1 MREITKDV
9 YMLEGI
15 GPAPAFL
22 LADPDGFT
30 LIDSGGPKKSKAVI
44 AEIEATQHAVT
55 DLKQIILTHCHSD
68 HTGNVAEL
76 VARSQAKV
84 LAHQDDVP
92 YILGQQSLP
101 TPTLLQKLMFG
112 LMDRIFPLHIEQVDR
127 SVVDGDTIDALGGLK
142 VIHAPGHTPG
152 SIALYQPE
160 RKIMFFGDLLFNER
174 KLKIAPKLFN
184 VDTPRVADAVRQ
196 VITNDIDIAFFGHGE
211 PYTEHAGEKIRQVLQ

>member
-30 LIDSGGPKKSKAVI
+30 LIDSGGPKKIKTAI
-44 AEIEATQHAVT
+44 AEIEATKHAVT

-68 HTGNVAEL
+68 HTGSVAEL
-76 VARSQAKV
+76 VRRSQALV
-84 LAHQDDVP
+84 VAHQDEVP
-92 YILGQQSLP
+92 YILGEQRLP
-101 TPTLLQKLMFG
+101 SSSFLQKVMFG
-112 LMDRIFPLHIEQVDR
+112 LMDRVFPLHIARVDT
-127 SVVDGDTIDALGGLK
+127 SVVDGDTIDTLGGLQ

-174 KLKIAPKLFN
+174 ELKIAPKLFN
-184 VDTPRVADAVRQ
+184 VETSKVADAARQ
-196 VITNDIDIAFFGHGE
+196 LAAYDIDIACFGHGE
-211 PYTEHAGEKIRQVLQ
+211 PYTEQAGERIRQRLQ